1 MRKTSSRT
9 SNRAHRRGG
18 VLRMLGDG
26 QTGFTIIE
34 VVVAS
39 LMVAMMAGAVA
50 TALLSTAAVSGDQRR
65 RSQADEL
72 AQQDQERMKGMSIKQ
87 LQGYDATQTL
97 GPYDGTSYV
106 VHSTGQFLSAAGNPS
121 CTSSDTAA
129 AAYVRITSTV
139 NWADNMKGSADVN
152 NVSGWS
158 ANSVRPPIKQES
170 LITPRTGGTL
180 LVNVNDQNN
189 VPVPGAQV
197 DIFGPKESE
206 TSLTSAEGCAVFG
219 GIKQTGYYVGA
230 KKSGY
235 VDKDGNDYPFTGATA
250 GSGTTVATPFK
261 MGPAGSVT
269 ANFKTTINGSTIGG
283 QKAPSISWHN
293 PGMTASRN
301 AAPATVPN
309 TTVSTP
315 SPADLFPFNNGTSG
329 VYTNN
334 YVVWAGSC
342 DETRPLAANSSYAT
356 VSPSTTALLNGTSQ
370 PQVQMP
376 ALNLQVQ
383 WRPNST
389 TAYATVV
396 PAHIEL
402 TDACAETWFAD
413 VRSTTSS
420 TLGSLNFP
428 GQPYAPTTPTSSLL
442 TVCADYRVNST
453 SPYYKA
459 TSTTA
464 NNNFTAA
471 TSKTVQ
477 IDGSVSTNQGTC

>member
-1 MRKTSSRT
+1 MLTSSE
-9 SNRAHRRGG
+9 A
-18 VLRMLGDG
+18 
-26 QTGFTIIE
+26 GFTIIE

-39 LMVAMMAGAVA
+39 LMVALMAGAVA

-97 GPYDGTSYV
+97 GPYDGTTYL
-106 VHSTGQFLSAAGNPS
+106 VHSTGQFLSTTGNPT
-121 CTSSDTAA
+121 CTSSGTSA

-139 NWADNMKGSADVN
+139 NWAANMKGSADVN
-152 NVSGWS
+152 DVPGWS
-158 ANSVRPPIKQES
+158 TNSIRPPIKQES
-170 LITPRTGGTL
+170 LIAPRTGGTL

-197 DIFGPKESE
+197 DIFGPKETESA
-206 TSLTSAEGCAVFG
+206 LTSAEGCAVFG
-219 GIKQTGYYVGA
+219 GVQTTGYYIGA

-250 GSGTTVATPFK
+250 GTGTTAPTPFK

-269 ANFKTTINGSTIGG
+269 ANFKTTINGSTIGS

-293 PGMTASRN
+293 PGMTASKN
-301 AAPATVPN
+301 VTPATVPN
-309 TTVSTP
+309 ATVSTP
-315 SPADLFPFNNGTSG
+315 TPNNLFPFNNGTAG

-334 YVVWAGSC
+334 YVVWAGGC
-342 DETRPLAANSSYAT
+342 DLTRPPTANSSYAT
-356 VSPSTTALLNGTSQ
+356 VNPGTTALLDGASQ

-389 TAYATVV
+389 TAYATRV
-396 PAHIEL
+396 PAHIKL
-402 TDACAETWFAD
+402 TDACGESWFAD

-428 GQPYAPTTPTSSLL
+428 GQPYAPSTPTSSML
-442 TVCADYRVNST
+442 TVCADYRASST

-464 NNNFTAA
+464 NSNFTAA